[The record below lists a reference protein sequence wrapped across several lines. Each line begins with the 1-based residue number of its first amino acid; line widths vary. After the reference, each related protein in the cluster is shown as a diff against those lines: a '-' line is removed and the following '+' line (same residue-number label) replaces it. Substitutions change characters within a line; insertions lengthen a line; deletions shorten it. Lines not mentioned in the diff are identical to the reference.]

1 MSALT
6 QKANTG
12 GGSRAGGLLQRLQ
25 RRVALEALG
34 ESGAS
39 LGAEAVVAQTA
50 SMGAEV
56 GAEVCQGALTLSGAA
71 VGCGGALEVGDLCL
85 LEDSS
90 KRGGALGS
98 DVVAF
103 ETVSEGCMGWEW

>member
-1 MSALT
+1 MFAFVSALT

-50 SMGAEV
+50 SIGAEV
-56 GAEVCQGALTLSGAA
+56 GAEGCQGALTRKQTLEGAA
-71 VGCGGALEVGDLCL
+71 HSSEVKALPLSPSHNLVMP
-85 LEDSS
+85 S
-90 KRGGALGS
+90 
-98 DVVAF
+98 VV
-103 ETVSEGCMGWEW
+103 